1 MAITVRGLDE
11 NFDFKFGQG
20 RAVYRTED
28 NAIRQNVKTR
38 LQSFKFDWFLDEDAN
53 IDWLNILGQKNN
65 KNTIIENV
73 KVTTLNTDGVIS
85 VDNIEI
91 SDEKN
96 RNLQIIVQFTTI
108 YNKQFTEEESLNG
121 N

>member
-1 MAITVRGLDE
+1 LSITDRKLTDK
-11 NFDFKFGQG
+11 NDWTFGAG
-20 RAVYRTED
+20 RASYSTQQ

-53 IDWLNILGQKNN
+53 IDWFNILGQKNN

-73 KVTTLNTDGVIS
+73 KVVTLNTDGVTS

-91 SDEKN
+91 TDEKN
-96 RNLQIIVQFTTI
+96 RNLQITVTFTTI
-108 YNKQFTEEESLNG
+108 YNTQFTEEVAING